1 MADAVSIHFVHDVVV
16 TGDGV
21 FVSVSID
28 RAAVREGRE
37 EGRRVGGV
45 GSKDGS

>member
-1 MADAVSIHFVHDVVV
+1 MADAVSIHFVHDVAI

-21 FVSVSID
+21 FVSVCID
-28 RAAVREGRE
+28 RAAAREGTE

-45 GSKDGS
+45 GSEDGS